1 MKHEQNIRE
10 QGRIAKG
17 LAADRRAL
25 FEQVPFAQELERH
38 RLDPERLAWP
48 VVAVAGA
55 YSAGKSALINALCGR
70 SVLPVG
76 VTPTTLVPV
85 LLRGGESASCV
96 VQTAEGPQQHAP
108 TRETLRRFICG
119 EDSPARYLLVE
130 LPELAGTP
138 WQWLDSPGV
147 NTETQKQAPEAGA
160 PLQAHEVADHCLFVT
175 SALQPLSLSD
185 LTQLQQLAGSFP
197 GDTLRIILTRCDQ
210 LSEEERTSVL
220 DYVRKLLKE
229 VLPQRMLQ
237 VIPLSSKTGEG
248 IPALRETL
256 AEELYRRQKEQLDAA
271 LKGWGTLLEDLRVL
285 LEMRDLASLKPETLT
300 RLRTR
305 LDDLLVDESL
315 QLSGD
320 VSRFAE
326 EVLRELAPALPG
338 KQRHLT
344 TLFREKLGARLESR
358 LASVHQRIN
367 QELTAEL
374 RHDMKRETT
383 VELANRFGP
392 LVSDELFFDW
402 RSAAKAG
409 SLVSAGAALLMGAA
423 PTPVGW
429 ALAGA
434 ALIGGLLGGIMGSAS
449 TLDSPD
455 ALRRLVV
462 GPILLDAEQRLRQA
476 TQAAREDLGHLC
488 TLLQKVAEVFSGP
501 DSGRYDVA
509 RLQQTLALA
518 RTRHEHLGRELRELR
533 QKMELDRI
541 HAHLYPTPPAPPAP
555 PAPPDVEAGLE
566 QLPAPKQ
573 PRRRARPA
581 RTGRKPSKR
590 T

>member
-17 LAADRRAL
+17 LAADRRTL

-38 RLDPERLAWP
+38 RQDPERLAWP

-55 YSAGKSALINALCGR
+55 YSAGKSALINALCG
-70 SVLPVG
+70 SHTLPVG
-76 VTPTTLVPV
+76 ITPTTLVPV

-96 VQTAEGPQQHAP
+96 VQTDEGPQQHP
-108 TRETLRRFICG
+108 PSRETLRRFICG
-119 EDSPARYLLVE
+119 EDTPARYLLVE

-147 NTETQKQAPEAGA
+147 NTETQKQASGA

-185 LTQLQQLAGSFP
+185 LTQLQQLSGSFP

-237 VIPLSSKTGEG
+237 LVPVSSKTGEG
-248 IPALRETL
+248 ISELRQAL
-256 AEELYRRQKEQLDAA
+256 AEGIYRRQKEQLEAA
-271 LKGWGTLLEDLRVL
+271 LKGWGVLLEDLRVL

-320 VSRFAE
+320 LSRFAE
-326 EVLRELAPALPG
+326 EVLRELTPALPG

-358 LASVHQRIN
+358 LTRLHQRVN
-367 QELTAEL
+367 EELTGEL

-392 LVSDELFFDW
+392 LLSDELFFDW

-409 SLVSAGAALLMGAA
+409 GLVSAGAALLMGAA

-449 TLDSPD
+449 TLDTPD

-476 TQAAREDLGHLC
+476 TQAARDDLGHLC

-501 DSGRYDVA
+501 ESGRYDVA

-518 RTRHEHLGRELRELR
+518 RTRHEHLGSELREFH
-533 QKMELDRI
+533 QKVELDRI
-541 HAHLYPTPPAPPAP
+541 HSHLYPPPPSPPAP
-555 PAPPDVEAGLE
+555 PAPPDVETGLQ
-566 QLPAPKQ
+566 QLPAQKQ

>member
-1 MKHEQNIRE
+1 MKHEQNIRD

-25 FEQVPFAQELERH
+25 FEQVPFGQELERNRH
-38 RLDPERLAWP
+38 DPERLAWP

-55 YSAGKSALINALCGR
+55 YSAGKSALINALCG
-70 SVLPVG
+70 SHVLPVG
-76 VTPTTLVPV
+76 ITPTTLVPV

-96 VQTAEGPQQHAP
+96 VQTAEGSQQHPP

-119 EDSPARYLLVE
+119 EDTPARYLLVE

-147 NTETQKQAPEAGA
+147 NTETQKQAPGPGA

-237 VIPLSSKTGEG
+237 VVPLSSKTGEG
-248 IPALRETL
+248 IPALRESL
-256 AEELYRRQKEQLDAA
+256 AEGIYRRQKEQLEAA
-271 LKGWGTLLEDLRVL
+271 LKGWGGVLEDLRVL
-285 LEMRDLASLKPETLT
+285 LEMRDLAELKPETLT

-315 QLSGD
+315 QLGGD
-320 VSRFAE
+320 LSRFAE
-326 EVLRELAPALPG
+326 EVLRELTPALPG

-358 LASVHQRIN
+358 LASVHQRVN
-367 QELTAEL
+367 QELTGEL

-392 LVSDELFFDW
+392 LLGEELFFDW
-402 RSAAKAG
+402 RSAARTSG
-409 SLVSAGAALLMGAA
+409 LVSAGAALLMGAA

-449 TLDSPD
+449 TLDSTD
-455 ALRRLVV
+455 ALRKLVV
-462 GPILLDAEQRLRQA
+462 APILLDAEQRLRQA

-488 TLLQKVAEVFSGP
+488 TLLQKVAEVFAGP
-501 DSGRYDVA
+501 EAGRYDVA

-518 RTRHEHLGRELRELR
+518 RTRHEHLGRELRELH
-533 QKMELDRI
+533 QKIELDRI
-541 HAHLYPTPPAPPAP
+541 HSRLYPSPPAPPAP
-555 PAPPDVEAGLE
+555 PEVEAELK

-581 RTGRKPSKR
+581 RPGRKPSKR